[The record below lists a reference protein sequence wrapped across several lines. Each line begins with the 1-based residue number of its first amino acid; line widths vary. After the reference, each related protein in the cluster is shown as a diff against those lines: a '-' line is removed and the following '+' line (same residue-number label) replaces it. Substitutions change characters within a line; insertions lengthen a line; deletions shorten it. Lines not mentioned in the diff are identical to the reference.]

1 MFSIFMNKEIA
12 HELLKKKKKSLI
24 QRPDLQNQNLEI
36 ERIDISLPY
45 DLENMFFKML
55 STDNT
60 II

>member
-12 HELLKKKKKSLI
+12 HELLKKKKSLI

-55 STDNT
+55 STNNT